1 MSNEHNTAPRRTN
14 TRSDAAL
21 SILLA
26 VSILI
31 LLILPNTIFP
41 EILRTI
47 VLLFS
52 FAYLGMRFIQRHHN
66 TQAARSTRI
75 QEWLQLASL
84 LLILLTLVPMPLQT
98 TRLHGSTR
106 YAQNEAVHDA
116 IARSTELGL
125 TRDATKYGDGFAF
138 TRNKSGTIRVLL
150 ILLAMH
156 SAFFVCRSIS
166 SERRELLLWIMAF
179 AGAAVALGGAIS
191 RDYYPQGHTLWWLL
205 PTNGTSLPGPL
216 GGFINPNHFAGY
228 VALVTPCAMALAIG
242 AFARRKWFRGL
253 IAIALVFLLALG
265 IMASHSRGGLLA
277 YVCGIGTVGLVC
289 MLRGRILAVLLVAAV
304 LVGLAFWTPVIISDA
319 YRSRLGDLL
328 SLEDD
333 DSYRTRMQAWS
344 DSTQL
349 VARYPL
355 LGAGA
360 NGYRMV
366 FPQSR
371 TASTH
376 ARMTHAENEY
386 VQLLVDFGLI
396 GAILFFAILSCIVY
410 RVAGALFRTD
420 RGLQAVP
427 IAAAGALSVVA
438 VHSLVDFALHIPV
451 YAMTATVLIG
461 LVGDRPN
468 ATLQSPTQNG
478 PWRPFIAPASVV
490 LMAAVLVFVWGKR
503 QHIDSSSHVNNAG
516 YNKICR
522 VLRWAPTSPQGW
534 ERLGRRAL
542 KETSLETRMFGEVCL
557 TQAGTYDLKQY
568 TLWYDIGMARLALGD
583 RQGARAAQLH
593 VQSLK
598 DWYWREDIEMH

>member
-1 MSNEHNTAPRRTN
+1 HRTN
-14 TRSDAAL
+14 IPSDALL

-26 VSILI
+26 AGILL
-31 LLILPNTIFP
+31 LLILPNTVFP

-52 FAYLGMRFIQRHHN
+52 LAYLGMRVLQRPHKMRP
-66 TQAARSTRI
+66 ARHTRI
-75 QEWLQLASL
+75 QEWLQLAAL

-98 TRLHGSTR
+98 TRLQGSTR
-106 YAQNEAVHDA
+106 YAQNETVDDA
-116 IARSTELGL
+116 ITRSTELGL

-156 SAFFVCRSIS
+156 SAFFICRSIS
-166 SERRELLLWIMAF
+166 SERRELLLWILAF

-191 RDYYPQGHTLWWLL
+191 RTYVPQGHTLWWLL

-216 GGFINPNHFAGY
+216 GGFINPNHFAAY

-242 AFARRKWFRGL
+242 AFARRNWLRGL
-253 IAIALVFLLALG
+253 IAVALVFLMALG

-277 YVCGIGTVGLVC
+277 YVCGIGTVGVVC
-289 MLRGRILAVLLVAAV
+289 MLRGRILAFLLVAAV
-304 LVGLAFWTPVIISDA
+304 LVGLAFWAPVIISDA

-328 SLEDD
+328 SLDED

-344 DSTQL
+344 DSTAL

-366 FPQSR
+366 FPQIR

-396 GAILFFAILSCIVY
+396 GALLFFAILSCIVY
-410 RVAGALFRTD
+410 RVTGALFQND
-420 RGLQAVP
+420 AGLQAVP
-427 IAAAGALSVVA
+427 IAAAGTLSVVA

-451 YAMTATVLIG
+451 YALTATLLIG
-461 LVGDRPN
+461 LVGDRPST
-468 ATLQSPTQNG
+468 AQQSPTPDP
-478 PWRPFIAPASVV
+478 PWRPLIAPTSVV
-490 LMAAVLVFVWGKR
+490 LMAAILVLVWGKR
-503 QHIDSSSHVNNAG
+503 QHIDSRTHINSAG
-516 YNKICR
+516 FNKMCR
-522 VLRWAPTSPQGW
+522 ILRWAPTSPQGW
-534 ERLGRRAL
+534 ERLGRRTL
-542 KETSLETRMFGEVCL
+542 KEKPLEARMFGEACL
-557 TQAGTYDLKQY
+557 TQAGTYDLKDY
-568 TLWYDIGMARLALGD
+568 TLWYDIGMARLSLGD
-583 RQGARAAQLH
+583 RQGAQAAQKH

-598 DWYWREDIEMH
+598 DWYWREDIKMH